1 MKRIM
6 KITFAAGVVV
16 ALMAFASASVG
27 ASTKA
32 ERFIYVDAGDYYG
45 NYEAEAEVC
54 SWQNKSRDKQINCL
68 LHNKRQRNKSYKSKC
83 GKQNF

>member
-45 NYEAEAEVC
+45 NYEVLKEVENDV
-54 SWQNKSRDKQINCL
+54 S
-68 LHNKRQRNKSYKSKC
+68 
-83 GKQNF
+83 